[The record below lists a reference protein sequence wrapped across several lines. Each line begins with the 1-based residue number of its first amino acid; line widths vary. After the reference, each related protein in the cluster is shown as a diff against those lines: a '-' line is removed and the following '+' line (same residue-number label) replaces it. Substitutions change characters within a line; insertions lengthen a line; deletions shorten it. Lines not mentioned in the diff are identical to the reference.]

1 MKAYKPLPDNLE
13 IGKSK
18 IHGQGLIAKEDI
30 PIGTELGITH
40 YRKGDKVIRT
50 PLGGFINHNEE
61 PNCLRI
67 QIRIEP
73 YWDKWSL
80 KTIQDLKK
88 GDELT
93 LKYIMYRVDNVD

>member
-40 YRKGDKVIRT
+40 YRKGDEVIRT

-61 PNCLRI
+61 PNCLRT